1 MVQAKGQHK
10 PGEEDLLNSVRG
22 DFFLTIV
29 ANFKWGLIESQVR
42 ATEWQHHHQVC
53 SSALPVNGLKVD
65 SGGNTTIATI
75 GTNQNHNHH
84 DHYWYKY
91 ENCAWAVLHR

>member
-10 PGEEDLLNSVRG
+10 PGEEDHLNVTG
-22 DFFLTIV
+22 DFLQLLQ
-29 ANFKWGLIESQVR
+29 KRKQVR

-53 SSALPVNGLKVD
+53 VSALTVNGLKVD

-91 ENCAWAVLHR
+91 KNCAWAVLHR